1 MDKKS
6 LAVIVLTLDEERHI
20 RRCLESVKDITSQI
34 IIVDCGSADD
44 TLEIART
51 FGAEI
56 YSHPFINQAE
66 QFNWALD
73 NIDIKSEWILR
84 LDADEYLTPELA
96 KEIKSALHGAD
107 DGVCGFY
114 MKRRVYF
121 MGRWIRHGGC
131 YPIWL
136 LRLFRNGA
144 GRSEEREMDEH
155 IVLGRG
161 KTARLRND
169 FIDEN
174 LSDLRWWTD
183 KHNGY
188 SSREAEERT
197 RNEKASRNTVVKGQ
211 AGRKRFIKNRFYA
224 KLPLF
229 LRSFAY
235 FIFRYVFFGG
245 FLDGKEGLIFHFLQG
260 CWHQFLIDAKIFENR
275 TKKD

>member
-34 IIVDCGSADD
+34 IIVDCGSADG

-56 YSHPFINQAE
+56 
-66 QFNWALD
+66 
-73 NIDIKSEWILR
+73 
-84 LDADEYLTPELA
+84 ELA
-96 KEIKSALHGAD
+96 KEIKSALHGVD